1 MPASKENPVTVEIR
15 HDDELG
21 LVRYGFVQDGVF
33 HTVASERKGDYH
45 ERVAAA
51 KAEDE

>member
-1 MPASKENPVTVEIR
+1 MPPSKQNPVTVEIR
-15 HDDELG
+15 HDDELE

-51 KAEDE
+51 KAEDG